1 MSSRLEIARV
11 SDVPREAETL
21 EQVTKR
27 AAALIRRN
35 DEVLRKT
42 RRMLALIRAVAA
54 QQSGD

>member
-1 MSSRLEIARV
+1 MSNRLEIAREGG
-11 SDVPREAETL
+11 DRREAETL

-42 RRMLALIRAVAA
+42 RRMLALIRAVTA
-54 QQSGD
+54 QEAGQ